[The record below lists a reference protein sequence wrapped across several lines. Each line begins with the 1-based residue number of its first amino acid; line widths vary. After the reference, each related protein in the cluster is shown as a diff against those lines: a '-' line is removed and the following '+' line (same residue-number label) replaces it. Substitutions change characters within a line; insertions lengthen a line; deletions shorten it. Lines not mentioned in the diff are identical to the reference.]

1 MPSHEPDELRR
12 MHETIDTYYPKTY
25 LSCWAAVGK
34 PVYKCLSFYSVPR
47 YRWPLVRTPK

>member
-25 LSCWAAVGK
+25 LDCWAAV
-34 PVYKCLSFYSVPR
+34 YKTMYTYELDCDFYTIS
-47 YRWPLVRTPK
+47 YC